1 MAHGGRQRGGWTDQ
15 CSGTDPGAVQPAR
28 DGRVRHGYPYRSDP
42 RARSHAVRLLPQDGP
57 RGLPH
62 HVSREAAAFEVMLTR
77 GYSGTR
83 AGAFI
88 IPIPGAIARAMKR
101 RPRCGPRPNGRARR
115 CPCPPGP
122 WCGVRADRRSPMR
135 IDSGFVEPFDF
146 AAFGARQPTSRARV
160 LEVRIQSPPP
170 ERVCE
175 LLVPKAGACPNRS
188 SRLPSSPGYPAGI
201 DGLSPVRRSPAIPRS
216 RSRI

>member
-28 DGRVRHGYPYRSDP
+28 DGRVRHGYPYRSGPQP
-42 RARSHAVRLLPQDGP
+42 RSLAVRPPRPERIASSGHARSCSFR
-57 RGLPH
+57 
-62 HVSREAAAFEVMLTR
+62 SMLTR

-101 RPRCGPRPNGRARR
+101 RPRCGPRPNGRANDVLALL
-115 CPCPPGP
+115 P

-135 IDSGFVEPFDF
+135 IDSVVVEPFDL
-146 AAFGARQPTSRARV
+146 AAVGARQPTLRARV
-160 LEVRIQSPPP
+160 LEDRIQSPSSV
-170 ERVCE
+170 ES
-175 LLVPKAGACPNRS
+175 ATNRGQTS
-188 SRLPSSPGYPAGI
+188 NQM
-201 DGLSPVRRSPAIPRS
+201 RSVAMQIA
-216 RSRI
+216 